1 MKKLV
6 LIALCLYSAVTFAQD
21 EVTLVVS
28 ADGATKTQA
37 IDKALRSAIEQTFGT
52 FVSANTE
59 ILNDQLVRDE
69 IATISSGNI
78 QKYTE
83 LGSYT
88 HPNGNTSVTLQATV
102 SINKLVKY
110 IQSKGAECE
119 FAGATLSAN
128 IKLLQLKYENS
139 RKAYENLISYI
150 RSVGP
155 DVFDCELVLKEP
167 IISGDGAQI
176 TGYINFIPN
185 SNTESFYLYVV
196 TTLAGISLTPKEAK
210 LLRDSF
216 KKLFINPLQFR
227 NEIYYDE
234 YGFSDVS
241 FLIPRLPP
249 QAPEFYDILVTS
261 CLHRE
266 LIDNNGNKIRF
277 IPLKFQYSHYINQ
290 RTYEPQWMT
299 YKSVALSMV
308 RHMCDL
314 YLSKKYK
321 NVIELFMDAKKSDM
335 DGSVYPASK
344 YDVVYPELFNFY
356 SGWGCMVAVNGE
368 AKKYVVNKTKKK
380 VTDCVKIGAYRE
392 IPITSLQIEISI
404 PANQL
409 ETVTKIV
416 VSK

>member
-59 ILNDQLVRDE
+59 ILNDQLVKDE

-119 FAGATLSAN
+119 FAGTTLSAN

-139 RKAYENLISYI
+139 RKAYENLITYI
-150 RSVGP
+150 RSVGS

-176 TGYINFIPN
+176 TGYINYIPN
-185 SNTESFYLYVV
+185 NNTESFYLYVA
-196 TTLAGISLTPKEAK
+196 TTLAGISLTPKEAE

-216 KKLFINPLQFR
+216 KKSFINPLQFR
-227 NEIYYDE
+227 NEIYDE

-241 FLIPRLPP
+241 FLIPRLP
-249 QAPEFYDILVTS
+249 QTPEFYDILVTS

-266 LIDNNGNKIRF
+266 LMDNNGNKIRF

-299 YKSVALSMV
+299 YESVALSMV
-308 RHMCDL
+308 RHMCDF

-321 NVIELFMDAKKSDM
+321 NVIELFKDAKNYSDQ
-335 DGSVYPASK
+335 VYPASE

-356 SGWGCMVAVNGE
+356 YGGGCLVAVNGE
-368 AKKYVVNKTKKK
+368 GVKYVVNKTKKK
-380 VTDCVKIGAYRE
+380 MTDCIKIGTYRE
-392 IPITSLQIEISI
+392 IPITSLQIDISI

-409 ETVTKIV
+409 ETISKIV
-416 VSK
+416 VIK